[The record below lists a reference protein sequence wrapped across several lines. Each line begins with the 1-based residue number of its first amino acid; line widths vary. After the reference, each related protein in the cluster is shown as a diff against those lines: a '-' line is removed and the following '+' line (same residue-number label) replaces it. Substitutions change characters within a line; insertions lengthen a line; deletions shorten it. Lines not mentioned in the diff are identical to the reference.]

1 MSESIKLVVLCSSTN
16 LGTIITVF
24 LFPLGSFAL
33 LPYGVEGLEDGLLV
47 DLAPAVAPD
56 GPQHEHQARA
66 QAVEGCLHA
75 GGEFT
80 VQYKPFIGYP
90 LGLVG

>member
-1 MSESIKLVVLCSSTN
+1 MFGKDVTQV
-16 LGTIITVF
+16 

-33 LPYGVEGLEDGLLV
+33 LPYGVEGLEDGLLL

-75 GGEFT
+75 AREFT